1 MDISKIIPHDEFEAI
16 MDANTPSA
24 SNVFATML
32 DLAGVVDTSL
42 ATDDQLIDAVGY
54 RNIQL
59 FADAVTDG
67 LAITA
72 ADARKLFYVNG
83 LGGVLA
89 HGDPNLNTDTS
100 NIIMGSANP
109 WEFLGATAV
118 SNTVFG
124 DGGVALTSGSRN
136 TSIGAVSLRFNP
148 SDCVAIGYRTHIG
161 NSANGENVAIG
172 NNINS
177 SGDYSVTIGHE
188 AAEFLDTNQSV
199 IVGRWAGKYVGTGVT
214 LATTVSNQ
222 LVLLGNDARALAQAS
237 TNEIAIGYASR
248 GRGSNTAILGNA
260 SIANTYLNGDMHI
273 VKGTFDG
280 IFTHAN
286 TVDRT
291 YTLQDGDGTVA
302 FLTDIGASESLSATL
317 TVGNETSGANIF
329 VTGTDYLM
337 FGSDSLTTG
346 HRIYGALAT
355 DMFIT
360 SPKNINITAGSTAS
374 TDKVVIQ
381 GGGVSD
387 FSKGY
392 LSVNASDGN
401 SQLGFGSAGAVTG
414 TYFDAQVDAIK
425 LVVRTGG
432 VGLNTLSITPTSF
445 VLQAVANHITV
456 DNDAAKGLIQYS
468 EDPTTTTGW
477 GARSLT
483 DKAYVDASIVPNTTF
498 GSADITFTGAR
509 AHDTNGNNLTISTD
523 GVTLA
528 DAYLYMSPGGAGGN
542 TVTLYKA
549 GQSVNL
555 TNTSTEL
562 WYNDIAEFSISSV
575 GTELAVLSTQ
585 KLGIWGATP
594 IVQPAHIVDPTAM
607 VAIVGSAPTAMAGI
621 TGAVVGDTIATNGG
635 WGSSTEGGF
644 DSMHV
649 AIDANVVDIAAAKTA
664 IDFNNA
670 AIDLNITDIA
680 ALKTATDA
688 NKTAIDAI
696 LAWQAVTGLTAAS

>member
-1 MDISKIIPHDEFEAI
+1 MDIGKIIPHDEFEAI

-24 SNVFATML
+24 TNVFATML

-42 ATDDQLIDAVGY
+42 ATDNQVITSAIRYIDLNGDLATDKVIF
-54 RNIQL
+54 RNAGNTKDIL
-59 FADAVTDG
+59 TLSADGIAHSNPRGTTRSVAFGENAGAFTALGARCTNIGWGAGNSSTGDDST
-67 LAITA
+67 AIGH
-72 ADARKLFYVNG
+72 DCG
-83 LGGVLA
+83 
-89 HGDPNLNTDTS
+89 TS
-100 NIIMGSANP
+100 NTGINQ
-109 WEFLGATAV
+109 
-118 SNTVFG
+118 
-124 DGGVALTSGSRN
+124 
-136 TSIGAVSLRFNP
+136 
-148 SDCVAIGYRTHIG
+148 VAIGDSTGKSNTGVHQ
-161 NSANGENVAIG
+161 NAIG
-172 NNINS
+172 EFAGWSNTGANNISIGERAGYGNDGERCTFIGRYAGHNNNS
-177 SGDYSVTIGHE
+177 LGDDNVYIGHE
-188 AAEFLDTNQSV
+188 AGTYVTDGTTPNQAGSESIFIGNNTRASAITETNQIGIGHNV
-199 IVGRWAGKYVGTGVT
+199 I
-214 LATTVSNQ
+214 
-222 LVLLGNDARALAQAS
+222 GN
-237 TNEIAIGYASR
+237 
-248 GRGSNTAILGNA
+248 GSNTVTLGNT
-260 SIANTYLNGDMHI
+260 SIVNTYLNGN
-273 VKGTFDG
+273 VQFRKGGFDG

-291 YTLQDGDGTVA
+291 YTLQDDDGTFA
-302 FLTDIGASESLSATL
+302 FLTD
-317 TVGNETSGANIF
+317 
-329 VTGTDYLM
+329 
-337 FGSDSLTTG
+337 
-346 HRIYGALAT
+346 
-355 DMFIT
+355 
-360 SPKNINITAGSTAS
+360 
-374 TDKVVIQ
+374 
-381 GGGVSD
+381 
-387 FSKGY
+387 
-392 LSVNASDGN
+392 
-401 SQLGFGSAGAVTG
+401 
-414 TYFDAQVDAIK
+414 
-425 LVVRTGG
+425 
-432 VGLNTLSITPTSF
+432 
-445 VLQAVANHITV
+445 
-456 DNDAAKGLIQYS
+456 
-468 EDPTTTTGW
+468 
-477 GARSLT
+477 
-483 DKAYVDASIVPNTTF
+483 IVPNTTF

-649 AIDANVVDIAAAKTA
+649 AIDANVVDRAAAKTA